1 MLPKTSVIPS
11 HLSHRPNP
19 QEKSAMTEPEE
30 WEVTHQ
36 QLVTAIVYELRQPL
50 HAVMD
55 DALVAA
61 RVVEGAMVD
70 MTRAITRFRH
80 WQNRIERQVDALR
93 WLPVL
98 LRGDQ
103 PAMPKPVP
111 RRVAT
116 AVAAVARSTPRLHAD
131 VPSNLRVLVS
141 PGVFDVA
148 LFGIIHARRHGR
160 LEEPITISAR
170 SIDPTQQDWPAH
182 TQITIAGPAI
192 LLTIADEGPQIPRDI
207 RPHLFRPFHRR
218 RKGSPSLGIGL
229 WLSRRL
235 VRAHG
240 GDLWLD
246 ESAPGA
252 TFLSVWPAAP
262 EGRRHTQHKDILV

>member
-1 MLPKTSVIPS
+1 M
-11 HLSHRPNP
+11 N
-19 QEKSAMTEPEE
+19 EFDE
-30 WEVTHQ
+30 WEVTQQ
-36 QLVTAIVYELRQPL
+36 QLVNAIVYELRQPL
-50 HAVMD
+50 RAVMD

-80 WQNRIERQVDALR
+80 WQNRMERQVDAVR

-116 AVAAVARSTPRLHAD
+116 AVAAVARSTPRLRAD
-131 VPSNLRVLVS
+131 VPSQLRVLAA

-148 LFGIIHARRHGR
+148 LFSLTHARRHGG
-160 LEEPITISAR
+160 LEKAITVSAR
-170 SIDPTQQDWPAH
+170 PIDSVQQDWPAH
-182 TQITIAGPAI
+182 TQITIGGPAI
-192 LLTIADEGPQIPRDI
+192 LLTVADEGPPVPRDI
-207 RPHLFRPFHRR
+207 RLHLFRPFHRV
-218 RKGSPSLGIGL
+218 RKGPPSLGIGL
-229 WLSRRL
+229 WLARRL

-246 ESAPGA
+246 ENASGA
-252 TFLSVWPAAP
+252 TFISVWPAAT
-262 EGRRHTQHKDILV
+262 EGRRHTQRKDILD